1 MFLPRRDPLLTRSFW
16 FPQLDD
22 QTKAEGT
29 VKKRSGKQGSPE
41 WVFLPRR
48 DPLLT
53 TQFLVFGARR
63 LTKPRKK
70 PPIYMDGFLTIQK

>member
-22 QTKAEGT
+22 QSKAEGT

-41 WVFLPRR
+41 WVISPRGIHCLQR
-48 DPLLT
+48 SFWSLEL
-53 TQFLVFGARR
+53 
-63 LTKPRKK
+63 
-70 PPIYMDGFLTIQK
+70 DG